1 MTVQQGAA
9 LAALLLMLLAEWL
22 LPGLFWLP
30 PVLAVVAVVVLWQAP
45 ADEPDIDD
53 GQLSLEDEYSVCK
66 QRLGD
71 VDQLAATVLNNAT
84 RVNAASG
91 QRISFAEDMVRLTE
105 ELSADAGQIAEQ
117 TRVCHG
123 VMDELAASIR
133 DNDPKVQ
140 RLCQQLHQAVDWS
153 GQQQERLQSFD
164 QQFQDIHE
172 MAQTIRGI
180 SEQTNLLALNAAIE
194 AARAGEAGRGFAVV
208 ADEVKNLAAH
218 AGQQAEKINELL
230 NSLTGTEKEF
240 LQSSEQFR
248 EQMQKTLMT
257 THEGEAGSERI
268 SQNAEAALQ
277 QVDGML
283 SNMIRQTEAQT
294 SNAQKIAED
303 LGQLKEDAMASQQGS
318 AKNMELAKNISKQLQ
333 ELAQC

>member
-1 MTVQQGAA
+1 
-9 LAALLLMLLAEWL
+9 
-22 LPGLFWLP
+22 
-30 PVLAVVAVVVLWQAP
+30 
-45 ADEPDIDD
+45 
-53 GQLSLEDEYSVCK
+53 
-66 QRLGD
+66 
-71 VDQLAATVLNNAT
+71 
-84 RVNAASG
+84 
-91 QRISFAEDMVRLTE
+91 
-105 ELSADAGQIAEQ
+105 
-117 TRVCHG
+117 
-123 VMDELAASIR
+123 
-133 DNDPKVQ
+133 
-140 RLCQQLHQAVDWS
+140 
-153 GQQQERLQSFD
+153 
-164 QQFQDIHE
+164 

-240 LQSSEQFR
+240 LLSSEQFR
-248 EQMQKTLMT
+248 EQMQKTLMA

-277 QVDGML
+277 QVEGML
-283 SNMIRQTEAQT
+283 GNMIRQTEAQT
-294 SNAQKIAED
+294 NNAQKIAED

-318 AKNMELAKNISKQLQ
+318 AKNMELAKNISQQLQ